1 MFRAGY
7 ERRLLSH
14 NVHKFACDVNDFA
27 NRQSSD
33 KALNIGIGKRRFLDG
48 LTVGIGI
55 DENLTAQF
63 AVYLDDNLISSA
75 TSACSSTV
83 GHGASSRSQPK
94 AAANPSSFQ
103 IVVVM

>member
-1 MFRAGY
+1 MFRTDY

-55 DENLTAQF
+55 DENLTAQL
-63 AVYLDDNLISSA
+63 AVYLDDNLDFISDKR
-75 TSACSSTV
+75 V
-83 GHGASSRSQPK
+83 FINGRPRGIQ
-94 AAANPSSFQ
+94 
-103 IVVVM
+103 